1 MKKFL
6 LFAIIILS
14 FTLLSIFVAE
24 KTDVLGLQQKT
35 LVAAFKETDGHLVL
49 SWERLPYPC
58 FYRIETYSKTTG
70 LVANEP
76 DLHFFL
82 GEFTFNDSYEV
93 PRSAIPM
100 YYRVTA
106 YGMFGQLTEPS
117 APIANPNYAATRPE
131 SAPVPIFH
139 YTKEKPASL
148 MPFLVWHTVPDAV
161 CYEVELLSAPPA
173 QEGGIQ
179 PDKASQLYITRKVYT
194 NGWQADL
201 RPYANRQV
209 IYWRARA
216 LDLHLQPIG
225 VFSKSEPIY
234 IDSSL
239 PMPQAPLLNTFD
251 QMPDFQQPIYPVYQ
265 WIPLH
270 DIMHYEV
277 ELMTAPPAEEHGTQP
292 DKGRVWS
299 RIVDSANTCYDEYA
313 RPYAGEYYWRVRA
326 LDANNNIIGTWS
338 DTAKFTMPQRDKRV
352 QTAVLG
358 DSITHGGGAISY
370 SPASL
375 EYSYTT
381 YLDFPCLNLGRS
393 GDTSTTTKER
403 FDTDVLPLHPLNL
416 LVLTGSNSL
425 RAPEISPQ
433 DIINDLEEIKRK
445 CRSHDIRPIFMTLMP
460 INPGNIKYAFHTD
473 TDPQWRMKLTQVNS
487 WIRQQDYYIDL
498 EPYFYDAA
506 GQQMDTGFA
515 IDGLHPDIRGK
526 MLMGEIIN
534 MNKKLF
540 R

>member
-6 LFAIIILS
+6 LFAAIILS
-14 FTLLSIFVAE
+14 FTLTSIFVAE
-24 KTDVLGLQQKT
+24 KTDVLGLRQKA
-35 LVAAFKETDGHLVL
+35 LAVSFQETDGHLVL
-49 SWERLPYPC
+49 SWKRLPYPC
-58 FYRIETYSKTTG
+58 FYRIETYSRTTG
-70 LVANEP
+70 LVEKEP
-76 DLHFFL
+76 ALHFFHS
-82 GEFTFNDSYEV
+82 GFTFNNSYEV

-100 YYRVTA
+100 YYKVTA
-106 YGMFGQLTEPS
+106 YGMFGQLTDPS
-117 APIANPNYAATRPE
+117 APIPNPNYKANQQE
-131 SAPVPIFH
+131 SAPVSIFH
-139 YTKEKPASL
+139 YTKDNPASL
-148 MPFLVWHTVPDAV
+148 MPFLVWHIVPDAV

-201 RPYANRQV
+201 RPYATKQV
-209 IYWRARA
+209 VYWRARA

-225 VFSKSEPIY
+225 VFSKAEPIY
-234 IDSSL
+234 IGSSL
-239 PMPQAPLLNTFD
+239 PMPKAPLLNNFD
-251 QMPDFQQPIYPVYQ
+251 QMPDFQQPVYPVYH

-277 ELMTAPPAEEHGTQP
+277 ELLTAPPEKEHGTQP

-299 RIVDSANTCYDEYA
+299 RIVDSADSCYDEYP

-338 DTAKFTMPQRDKRV
+338 DTAKFVMPQLDKRV

-393 GDTSTTTKER
+393 GDTSTMTKDR
-403 FDTDVLPLHPLNL
+403 FDQDVLPMHPLNL
-416 LVLTGSNSL
+416 LILTGSNSL
-425 RAPEISPQ
+425 RDPEISPQ
-433 DIINDLEEIKRK
+433 TIINDLKEIKRK
-445 CRSHDIRPIFMTLMP
+445 CNAHDIRPIFLTLMP
-460 INPGNIKYAFHTD
+460 INPANIKYAFHTD
-473 TDPQWRMKLTQVNS
+473 TDPQWKQKLKMVNE
-487 WIRQQDYYIDL
+487 WIRQQDYCIDL
-498 EPYFYDAA
+498 EPYFYDPT

-534 MNKKLF
+534 MHKNLF